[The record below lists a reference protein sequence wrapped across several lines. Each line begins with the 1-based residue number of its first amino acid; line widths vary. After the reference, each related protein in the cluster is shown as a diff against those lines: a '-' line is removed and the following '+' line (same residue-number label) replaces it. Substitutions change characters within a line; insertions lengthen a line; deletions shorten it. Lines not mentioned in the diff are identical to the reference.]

1 MQSGLGFIRPF
12 IAEPHW
18 RADFEL
24 AIKAE
29 HEVTEFLEEHRLVAE
44 AINDRD
50 PDGARSRMRNLLHNN
65 ECHLTEMR
73 AALSSGDPAQ
83 TDG

>member
-1 MQSGLGFIRPF
+1 MQSGLGSIRRF

-18 RADFEL
+18 RDNFEL

-29 HEVTEFLEEHRLVAE
+29 HEVTEFMEGHRLTAE
-44 AINDRD
+44 AINDRV
-50 PDGARSRMRNLLHNN
+50 PDSARSGMRNLLHNN
-65 ECHLTEMR
+65 ESHLTGMR
-73 AALSSGDPAQ
+73 AALPSWESAR